1 MTGNARD
8 MIDNAATAS
17 QNWELMDD
25 PVTREAIM
33 DNVIAPLM
41 LEIESLRRERED
53 LRMFCKG
60 VARNITEM
68 LK

>member
-1 MTGNARD
+1 MTGNAQN

-17 QNWELMDD
+17 QNRSLLED
-25 PVTREAIM
+25 VTREAIM

-60 VARNITEM
+60 IARNITEM